1 MDDNN
6 LNDND
11 NVASCWFFIM
21 IIRLFNKEEQKAP
34 TNMAKESKNKI
45 KKKKTAGFKKIE
57 RMGEFDANVWCLQ
70 RGFSWLR
77 HLDGANVIERWT
89 PLSVL
94 HWNAH
99 THAPN
104 GQLHVACNTTTTV
117 AATPYRSKI
126 VGPNQTRYP
135 RSSKSSLLH
144 APFAVRRFPFPQ
156 LVSQWWVAI
165 QFISCNKTQIIGP
178 QSEKSAASAKCWN
191 HLKYLSFADSPKGD
205 TIYSG
210 VSRSVA
216 L

>member
-1 MDDNN
+1 MRFARN
-6 LNDND
+6 L
-11 NVASCWFFIM
+11 W
-21 IIRLFNKEEQKAP
+21 
-34 TNMAKESKNKI
+34 
-45 KKKKTAGFKKIE
+45 TAIFSFSFSYTYVHIQYIF
-57 RMGEFDANVWCLQ
+57 EFDGWSPA
-70 RGFSWLR
+70 
-77 HLDGANVIERWT
+77 T

-117 AATPYRSKI
+117 AATPSYRSKI

-144 APFAVRRFPFPQ
+144 SPFAVRRFPFPQ